1 MTPMSETQSKQTVWL
16 LVFSLV
22 SFGLSFATAILFARA
37 LGADGYDDYAVAVS
51 SAVILATL
59 AEMGTGKYALRIM
72 PAYAERGELSAANG
86 YLRFSAGLILIVS
99 IVLAVVGVFWEYLED
114 GEFGNYALGIVLL
127 FLPVMAWVGAGS
139 EFVTANRAAIR
150 SAFITRLLVPGSTLV
165 LALAWTIS
173 PYQLTAPLGVLCY
186 GAGWLLGLVAVY
198 HFLQQT
204 TPEEVRAAQA
214 VHRTREW
221 LASIWPFLY
230 FALLISVLAKVG
242 VIILEFVATEEA
254 TVAIYSAAAETGT
267 FIYIVA
273 KSTDKL
279 FLPTVSTMLERN
291 DQAGLVVGRRG
302 RWAWLGS
309 ICVGFL
315 LVVFL
320 FGKDILGL
328 FGPEFVKGYAALC
341 IIAVATAVWTMASLA
356 PAYLK
361 YIKRRRFVLV
371 GTTLTVLVHVGLCIP
386 LGYHFGATG
395 AALSYAIP
403 VIVLYLT
410 MAVVATR
417 ELRRMNDS
425 DNVLPL

>member
-1 MTPMSETQSKQTVWL
+1 VSEIQRKQTVSL
-16 LVFSLV
+16 LLFSV
-22 SFGLSFATAILFARA
+22 GSFGLSYATAIVFARA
-37 LGADGYDDYAVAVS
+37 LGADGYDNYAVAIS

-72 PAYAERGELSAANG
+72 PAYAERGEWSAANG
-86 YLRFSAGLILIVS
+86 YLRFSAVLILVVS
-99 IVLAVVGVFWEYLED
+99 VALGVVGALREYLED

-150 SAFITRLLVPGSTLV
+150 SAFVTRLLVPGSTLV
-165 LALAWTIS
+165 LALAWTAS
-173 PYQLTAPLGVLCY
+173 SLELTPPRGVLCY
-186 GAGWLLGLVAVY
+186 GAGWLLGLAAVS
-198 HFLQQT
+198 HFLRRT
-204 TPEEVRAAQA
+204 TRVEVRAANPES
-214 VHRTREW
+214 RTSEW

-242 VIILEFVATEEA
+242 VIILELVATEEA
-254 TVAIYSAAAETGT
+254 TVAVYSAAAETGT

-279 FLPTVSTMLERN
+279 YLPTVSTMLERE
-291 DQAGLVVGRRG
+291 DRVGMIMGRRG
-302 RWAWLGS
+302 RWVWLGS
-309 ICVGFL
+309 ICIGFL

-320 FGKDILGL
+320 FGKRILAL
-328 FGPEFVKGYAALC
+328 FGAEFVSGYAAMC
-341 IIAVATAVWTMASLA
+341 IVAVATAVWTMASLA

-361 YIKRRRFVLV
+361 YVKRQRFVIV
-371 GTTLTVLVHVGLCIP
+371 GTTLTVLAHVGLCFP
-386 LGYHFGATG
+386 LGYRYGATG

-410 MAVVATR
+410 MAAVATK
-417 ELRRMNDS
+417 ELRRLDDS
-425 DNVLPL
+425 DDDQTP